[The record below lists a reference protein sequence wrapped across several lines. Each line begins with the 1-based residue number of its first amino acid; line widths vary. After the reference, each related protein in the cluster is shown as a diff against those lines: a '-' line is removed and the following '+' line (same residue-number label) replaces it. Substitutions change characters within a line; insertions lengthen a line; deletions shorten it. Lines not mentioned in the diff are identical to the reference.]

1 MEADMTDQQQTTA
14 LALRERMRAG
24 ELSALDV
31 VNAYIQQVEAREGDI
46 QAFSWFDAGYA
57 RQQAEQL
64 DQYRMRGLPLG
75 PLHGIPVALKDI
87 INTKAIPTEN
97 GTNIDKGRVPAED
110 AIIVQRLRS
119 AGAIIFAKTRT
130 TELAFLNPCETKN
143 PHNLERTPGGSSSG
157 SAAAVAAGMVPI
169 AIGTQT
175 GGSVIRPA
183 SFCGTFAIKPSFGL
197 LPRTGVLMQS
207 PFLDTLG
214 VFASSVEDLALVI
227 DVLAGYD
234 ANDNATSLAP
244 NPQTLATCQGKV
256 PVAPTFALVE
266 PPHYERASQDMRDA
280 LNELGEFLGENV
292 FSTTLPKAFEEAISA
307 RETINFAE
315 MAKCYYRYSKNNS
328 EQLSTILS
336 NAITKGES
344 TSARDYI
351 AALDWRDLL
360 NAGLEEFFE
369 RCDALIIPSALGGAP
384 GLETT
389 GDAVFNG
396 IWTLCGNPV
405 VNLPLFTD
413 SEGMPMGVQIIG
425 KRGEDGRT
433 LRTARWLIEQ
443 LQQEVATQ
451 EVA

>member
-1 MEADMTDQQQTTA
+1 
-14 LALRERMRAG
+14 
-24 ELSALDV
+24 
-31 VNAYIQQVEAREGDI
+31 
-46 QAFSWFDAGYA
+46 
-57 RQQAEQL
+57 
-64 DQYRMRGLPLG
+64 
-75 PLHGIPVALKDI
+75 
-87 INTKAIPTEN
+87 
-97 GTNIDKGRVPAED
+97 
-110 AIIVQRLRS
+110 
-119 AGAIIFAKTRT
+119 
-130 TELAFLNPCETKN
+130 
-143 PHNLERTPGGSSSG
+143 
-157 SAAAVAAGMVPI
+157 
-169 AIGTQT
+169 
-175 GGSVIRPA
+175 
-183 SFCGTFAIKPSFGL
+183 
-197 LPRTGVLMQS
+197 MQS

-234 ANDNATSLAP
+234 ANDNVTSLVP

-280 LNELGEFLGENV
+280 LDELGEFLGENV

-443 LQQEVATQ
+443 LQKEVATQ

>member
-1 MEADMTDQQQTTA
+1 MTDQQQTTA

-234 ANDNATSLAP
+234 ANDNATSLVP

-315 MAKCYYRYSKNNS
+315 MSKCYYRYSKNNS

-351 AALDWRDLL
+351 AA
-360 NAGLEEFFE
+360 
-369 RCDALIIPSALGGAP
+369 
-384 GLETT
+384 
-389 GDAVFNG
+389 
-396 IWTLCGNPV
+396 
-405 VNLPLFTD
+405 
-413 SEGMPMGVQIIG
+413 
-425 KRGEDGRT
+425 
-433 LRTARWLIEQ
+433 
-443 LQQEVATQ
+443 
-451 EVA
+451 

>member
-1 MEADMTDQQQTTA
+1 MTDQQQTTA

-31 VNAYIQQVEAREGDI
+31 VNAYIQQVEACEADI
-46 QAFSWFDAGYA
+46 QAFSWFDANYA

-97 GTNIDKGRVPAED
+97 GTPIDKGRVPTED

-183 SFCGTFAIKPSFGL
+183 SFCGTYAIKPSFGL

-214 VFASSVEDLALVI
+214 VFATSVEDLALVI
-227 DVLAGYD
+227 DVIAGYD
-234 ANDNATSLAP
+234 ANDSATTLEP

-266 PPHYERASQDMRDA
+266 PPHFERATDDMRDA

-292 FSTTLPKAFEEAISA
+292 FSTTLPKAFEEAITA

-315 MAKCYYRYSKNNS
+315 MAKCYYRYANNHS
-328 EQLSTILS
+328 AKLSTILS
-336 NAITKGES
+336 NAISKGE
-344 TSARDYI
+344 TTTARDYI

-413 SEGMPMGVQIIG
+413 SEGMPMGIQIIG
-425 KRGEDGRT
+425 KRGDDGRT
-433 LRTARWLIEQ
+433 LRTARWLVKQ